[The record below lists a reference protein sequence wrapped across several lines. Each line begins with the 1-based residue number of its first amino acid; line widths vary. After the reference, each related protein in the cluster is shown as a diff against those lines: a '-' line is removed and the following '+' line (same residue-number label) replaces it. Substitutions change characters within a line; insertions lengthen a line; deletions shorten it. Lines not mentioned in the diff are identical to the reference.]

1 MKIIKGDL
9 ILIEDYEIDDDLKV
23 EGNIYGKDGIRY
35 NINARNIDAGDINA
49 GDINARNID
58 AGDINARNIDAWNI
72 DAWNI
77 DAWNI
82 NARNIDAG
90 DINARN
96 IDAGDINAGD
106 INARNI
112 IYYAVCFAYNNFKC
126 KSIKGRRDNCKHFV
140 LDGEIIIKDEEE
152 KA

>member
-35 NINARNIDAGDINA
+35 N
-49 GDINARNID
+49 
-58 AGDINARNIDAWNI
+58 
-72 DAWNI
+72 
-77 DAWNI
+77 
-82 NARNIDAG
+82 
-90 DINARN
+90 INARN